1 MQLTIMKTRGAWLI
15 CYLYYYL
22 LYVYGKMAV
31 CDYVFWSTYPGLRKG
46 EAIAVTFFITLIVVA
61 IVTGLIVFL
70 IMWFVCVNKKNRSSS
85 PNNGVN
91 NYHYDK
97 NDEVNSYPSETPP
110 SRPSRPP
117 APPRPLKPKV

>member
-1 MQLTIMKTRGAWLI
+1 MINNILFEIVSNY
-15 CYLYYYL
+15 C
-22 LYVYGKMAV
+22 
-31 CDYVFWSTYPGLRKG
+31 PGLRKA

-70 IMWFVCVNKKNRSSS
+70 IMWFVCVKKQNNS
-85 PNNGVN
+85 PSPKNGVDN
-91 NYHYDK
+91 NYHYEQK
-97 NDEVNSYPSETPP
+97 AEEVKSYPSNTPP